1 MHHTYEKQLEVSCLV
16 VRMIIIQCCAFHCH
30 NHATLMPR
38 QLQKDMKSNGC
49 SKISMILRCQI
60 LAVDTNVLELETG
73 HRFSLKCCVA

>member
-1 MHHTYEKQLEVSCLV
+1 
-16 VRMIIIQCCAFHCH
+16 
-30 NHATLMPR
+30 MPR

-73 HRFSLKCCVA
+73 HHFSLKCCVA